1 MMSKFKV
8 VFNYQGEISK
18 METEAE
24 TNYKAILKCLPV
36 MAKKYGVK
44 KESMIRYFTSDKLNC
59 EAIETK
65 RQSKEIKNGQNY

>member
-1 MMSKFKV
+1 
-8 VFNYQGEISK
+8 
-18 METEAE
+18 METEADS
-24 TNYKAILKCLPV
+24 NYNAIMKCIPI

-65 RQSKEIKNGQNY
+65 

>member
-1 MMSKFKV
+1 MSKFKV
-8 VFNYQGEISK
+8 IFNYQREIST
-18 METEAE
+18 MTTHAD
-24 TNYKAILKCLPV
+24 THYNAILKCLPV

>member
-1 MMSKFKV
+1 MNKFKV

>member
-1 MMSKFKV
+1 MNKYKV
-8 VFNYQGEISK
+8 IFNYQGEISK